1 MIPINNS
8 KDNCTPTSSNCVKWP
23 AIELESVDVCR
34 DASLTEVI
42 IALSDKLKGIIDAL
56 DVDTYELKCLENA
69 KCGPQEFN
77 ELVQLIINKLCELQQ
92 NKGVDLSAVLMNIEP
107 ECFININGDRE
118 TDIPSYANL
127 IATEVCKI
135 YEQIAVITETI
146 NDISEKVE
154 THTEQIEA
162 LQNKQDALEFQN
174 CDGTDAGNAQE
185 FLQSRSNSLCDIER
199 IVGEVSRYQNL
210 EICNINEPYANFLS
224 DNTPI
229 SPSIVDNNTIFGN
242 IKNIWT
248 LLCDVRKKVYDMS
261 NSMDKTELV
270 IQAFRLCN
278 GSMYYRITNSYD
290 TDKYTLSSP
299 VITCGTQSFTP
310 EITSGWHT
318 DSSLDLTEEKNYQAN
333 YGATFLNNYGGANKE
348 QNVDFIIRKAV
359 TDIQINGNIIS
370 FTKNIEKTV
379 ELYREHN
386 GTRGTAIKTFPAS
399 TTGYCEYVETAD
411 LVPGETYTYVV
422 VIDSNDCLSL
432 EYTKEYPDPVNPS
445 ISNGAY
451 VNDSDY
457 NNQNTVEPGQYSA
470 WRTLYEP

>member
-1 MIPINNS
+1 M
-8 KDNCTPTSSNCVKWP
+8 
-23 AIELESVDVCR
+23 
-34 DASLTEVI
+34 
-42 IALSDKLKGIIDAL
+42 
-56 DVDTYELKCLENA
+56 
-69 KCGPQEFN
+69 
-77 ELVQLIINKLCELQQ
+77 
-92 NKGVDLSAVLMNIEP
+92 
-107 ECFININGDRE
+107 
-118 TDIPSYANL
+118 
-127 IATEVCKI
+127 
-135 YEQIAVITETI
+135 
-146 NDISEKVE
+146 
-154 THTEQIEA
+154 
-162 LQNKQDALEFQN
+162 
-174 CDGTDAGNAQE
+174 
-185 FLQSRSNSLCDIER
+185 
-199 IVGEVSRYQNL
+199 
-210 EICNINEPYANFLS
+210 CNINEPYANFFS

-229 SPSIVDNNTIFGN
+229 SPSMVDNNTIFGN

-278 GSMYYRITNSYD
+278 GSLYYRITNSYD

-348 QNVDFIIRKAV
+348 QNVDFIIKKAV

-386 GTRGTAIKTFPAS
+386 GTRGAAIKTFPS
-399 TTGYCEYVETAD
+399 SKTGYCEYVETAD

-445 ISNGAY
+445 ISNGTY

-457 NNQNTVEPGQYSA
+457 NNQNTVEPGQYST